1 MCRIAPD
8 CSKLAIN
15 RKNDSDVTVSRHDV
29 VVNFFCCFVFLVKF
43 SFWSK
48 FHVSIITGSGV
59 MTISFYMWLTRN
71 LEIGNTHVWVLP
83 NIWRLGR
90 VRDTK
95 FSTDVSNKTL
105 LNAENVKV
113 SMFKYILLLYI
124 YFLVHFC
131 ILKYI

>member
-15 RKNDSDVTVSRHDV
+15 RKNDSDVTVSRHDA

-124 YFLVHFC
+124 YILVHFC

>member
-29 VVNFFCCFVFLVKF
+29 VVNFFCFVFLVKF